1 MMNDWLEGKP
11 LGHPLHP
18 LLVHLPIGLWLLSL
32 LFDFSTLLVE
42 AHNVYVRG
50 AFYTMLFGL
59 IMALIAALPGLA
71 DRADI
76 RNDHP
81 AKRTANTHMVLNL
94 TAVGLYTLSLVL
106 RYGALGAQEVPLVP
120 FFLSLVGMGVV
131 AYSGFLGG
139 VLVYGEGIGVGRHR
153 RHTPTPQ
160 ETIHGGVAEA
170 RDGMVPVAEAG
181 SLEEG
186 QTLRAEIGGVE
197 LCIARI
203 DNAYYA
209 FQDYCT
215 HRFAPL
221 SEGEFQGH
229 EVMCPW
235 HRSCFDVRTG
245 QVTEGPAKVDL
256 RTFEVMVRDGWLMV
270 GIGEIGD

>member
-1 MMNDWLEGKP
+1 MNDWLEGKP

-32 LFDFSTLLVE
+32 LFDFSTRLVE
-42 AHNVYVRG
+42 ANNLYVRG

-59 IMALIAALPGLA
+59 VMALIAALTGLA

-76 RNDHP
+76 RDDHP

-94 TAVGLYTLSLVL
+94 TAVGLYTLSLIL
-106 RYGALGAQEVPLVP
+106 RYGALGADEVPLVP
-120 FFLSLVGMGVV
+120 FFLALVGMGVV
-131 AYSGFLGG
+131 SYSGFLGG
-139 VLVYGEGIGVGRHR
+139 ILVYGEGIGVGRHR
-153 RHTPTPQ
+153 RLTPTP
-160 ETIHGGVAEA
+160 EKTIRGDGAEA
-170 RDGMVPVAEAG
+170 RDGMAPVAEAG

-186 QTLRAEIGGVE
+186 QTLRVEIGGVE
-197 LCIARI
+197 MCIARVG
-203 DNAYYA
+203 DAYYA

-221 SEGEFQGH
+221 SEGAFQGH

-256 RTFEVMVRDGWLMV
+256 RTFEVTVRDGWIV
-270 GIGEIGD
+270 VGEIRD

>member
-1 MMNDWLEGKP
+1 MNDWLEGKP
-11 LGHPLHP
+11 LGHPLHS

-32 LFDFSTLLVE
+32 LFDFSTRLVE
-42 AHNVYVRG
+42 ANNVYVRG

-59 IMALIAALPGLA
+59 VMALIAALPGLA

-94 TAVGLYTLSLVL
+94 TAVGLYTLSLIL
-106 RYGALGAQEVPLVP
+106 RYGSLGAEEVPLVP
-120 FFLSLVGMGVV
+120 FFLALVGMGVV

-139 VLVYGEGIGVGRHR
+139 ILVYGEGIGVGRHR
-153 RHTPTPQ
+153 RQSPTPK
-160 ETIHGGVAEA
+160 ETIRGDVAEA
-170 RDGMVPVAEAG
+170 RDGMIPIAEVG

-186 QTLRAEIGGVE
+186 QALRVEIGGVE
-197 LCIARI
+197 MCVARI
-203 DNAYYA
+203 DDAYHA

-221 SEGEFQGH
+221 SEGQFQGH
-229 EVMCPW
+229 EVVCPW

-245 QVTEGPAKVDL
+245 RVTEGPAKVDL
-256 RTFEVMVRDGWLMV
+256 RTFEVVVRDGWVLV
-270 GIGEIGD
+270 GVGTGD

>member
-1 MMNDWLEGKP
+1 MINDWLEGKP

-42 AHNVYVRG
+42 PNNVLVRG

-59 IMALIAALPGLA
+59 VMALIAALPGLA

-76 RNDHP
+76 RDDHP

-94 TAVGLYTLSLVL
+94 TAVGLYTFSLVL
-106 RYGALGAQEVPLVP
+106 RYGALGAEEVPLVP
-120 FFLSLVGMGVV
+120 FFLALVGMGVV
-131 AYSGFLGG
+131 GYSGFLGG
-139 VLVYGEGIGVGRHR
+139 ILVYGEGIGVGRHR
-153 RHTPTPQ
+153 RRTPTP
-160 ETIHGGVAEA
+160 EKTIRSGVAEA
-170 RDGMVPVAEAG
+170 RDGMVPVAEAA
-181 SLEEG
+181 SLDEG
-186 QTLRAEIGGVE
+186 ETLRAEVEGVE
-197 LCIARI
+197 MCIA
-203 DNAYYA
+203 NVGGEYYA

-221 SEGEFQGH
+221 SEGHFH
-229 EVMCPW
+229 DYEVMCPW
-235 HRSCFDVRTG
+235 HRSCFDVRNG
-245 QVTEGPAKVDL
+245 KVTQGPAKVDL
-256 RTFEVMVRDGWLMV
+256 RTFEVVVQDGWILV

>member
-1 MMNDWLEGKP
+1 MNDLLEGKV

-18 LLVHLPIGLWLLSL
+18 LLVHLPIALWLLSL

-42 AHNVYVRG
+42 PNNVLVRG

-59 IMALIAALPGLA
+59 VMALIAALPGLA

-94 TAVGLYTLSLVL
+94 TAVGLYTLSLIL
-106 RYGALGAQEVPLVP
+106 RYGAIGAEEAPIVP

-131 AYSGFLGG
+131 AYSGYLGG
-139 VLVYGEGIGVGRHR
+139 VLVYNEGIGVGRHR
-153 RHTPTPQ
+153 RRTPTPE
-160 ETIHGGVAEA
+160 ETIRSGVAQA
-170 RDGMVPVAEAG
+170 QAGMIPVAEAAAVG
-181 SLEEG
+181 DGE
-186 QTLRAEIGGVE
+186 TLRAEIEGVE
-197 LCIARI
+197 MCIA
-203 DNAYYA
+203 NVGGEFYA

-221 SEGEFQGH
+221 SEGHFQDH
-229 EVMCPW
+229 EVICPW

-245 QVTEGPAKVDL
+245 KVTQGPAKVDL
-256 RTFEVMVRDGWLMV
+256 RMFEVAVRDGWVLV
-270 GIGEIGD
+270 EVERG

>member
-1 MMNDWLEGKP
+1 MNDWLKGKP
-11 LGHPLHP
+11 LGHPLHS

-42 AHNVYVRG
+42 AKNVYVRG

-59 IMALIAALPGLA
+59 VMALIAALPGLA

-106 RYGALGAQEVPLVP
+106 RYGALGAEEVPLVP
-120 FFLSLVGMGVV
+120 FFLALVGMGVV

-139 VLVYGEGIGVGRHR
+139 ILVYGEGIGVGRHR
-153 RHTPTPQ
+153 RQSPTPK
-160 ETIHGGVAEA
+160 ETIRGDVAEA
-170 RDGMVPVAEAG
+170 RDGMIPIAEVG

-186 QTLRAEIGGVE
+186 QALRVEIGGVE
-197 LCIARI
+197 MCVARI
-203 DNAYYA
+203 DDAYHA

-229 EVMCPW
+229 EVVCPW

-245 QVTEGPAKVDL
+245 RVTEGPAKVDL
-256 RTFEVMVRDGWLMV
+256 RTFEVVVRDGWVLV
-270 GIGEIGD
+270 GVGTGD